1 LLPLNRHCRYNVCSA
16 NDYPKEYQVQGY
28 PSIFFKPKGGK
39 PVKYEGGRDLD
50 DFVSYIKKKAKTPF
64 SLGTK
69 KSKKSKK
76 NDEL

>member
-1 LLPLNRHCRYNVCSA
+1 M
-16 NDYPKEYQVQGY
+16 QGY